1 MSPIR
6 TLRHGYTTGSCAAAA
21 AKAATLA
28 FLRQEPI
35 KEVELTLPRGEK
47 VVFNIHSCRF
57 DKESARCSVIKDG
70 GDDPDVT
77 HGAEIEAVVSGQ
89 WPVVSG
95 KDVAK
100 KAFEFK
106 VNDSQVTVYGG
117 KGIGVITKPGLALS
131 IGEPAINP
139 VPRKMIQQAVEE
151 AINSVVSGR
160 WSVAGNDYT
169 SHISNLA
176 VTVSV
181 PEGEHIAKS
190 TLNERLGIIGG
201 ISILGTTGIVKPIS
215 TKAWADT
222 ISVALDVAKA
232 AGLEEVVL
240 TTGRTS
246 EKVAMERLK
255 LPSEAYI
262 QMGDHVGY
270 SLKECVKKGFKMV
283 TIAGQFGKFTKIAS
297 GEFETNVRDSTLEL
311 KTLSDIILH
320 SLSANQIDPTRAK
333 KVAKKVKDA
342 NTAREAYSIMRDE
355 GMDEIIEAVCRMV
368 CENAYNYLNVGAGLK
383 PAPTEIEIDCILVGY
398 EGEIVFAV

>member
-6 TLRHGYTTGSCAAAA
+6 TLRHGYTTGSCAASAS
-21 AKAATLA
+21 KAATLA
-28 FLRQEPI
+28 LLRQEDV
-35 KEVELTLPRGEK
+35 KEVEITLPRGER
-47 VVFNIHSCRF
+47 VVFKVHSCSF
-57 DKESARCSVIKDG
+57 DKESARCSVIKDA

-77 HGAEIEAVVSGQ
+77 NGAEIEATVGSRQSAVGSQ
-89 WPVVSG
+89 EF
-95 KDVAK
+95 K
-100 KAFEFK
+100 KAFEFT
-106 VNDSQVTVYGG
+106 VNDSRFTVYGG
-117 KGIGVITKPGLALS
+117 KGVGVITKPGLALPV
-131 IGEPAINP
+131 GEPAINP
-139 VPRKMIQQAVEE
+139 VPRKMIAQAVQE
-151 AINSVVSGR
+151 ASEQFTIHDSR
-160 WSVAGNDYT
+160 FT
-169 SHISNLA
+169 
-176 VTVSV
+176 VTISV
-181 PEGEHIAKS
+181 PEGERIAKS

-270 SLKECVKKGFKMV
+270 SLRECVKKGFKMV

-311 KTLSDIILH
+311 NTLSDIILQ
-320 SLSANQIDPTRAK
+320 SLSSHQIDPTRAET
-333 KVAKKVKDA
+333 VAQMVESA
-342 NTAREAYSIMRDE
+342 NTARQAYSIIRDE
-355 GMDEIIEAVCRMV
+355 GMEEMIEVVCRKV
-368 CENAYNYLNVGAGLK
+368 CENSYNYLIVGAGFK
-383 PAPTEIEIDCILVGY
+383 PAPTQIEVKCLLVGY
-398 EGEIVFAV
+398 EGE

>member
-6 TLRHGYTTGSCAAAA
+6 PLRHGYTTGSCAAAV
-21 AKAATLA
+21 AKAATLTL
-28 FLRQEPI
+28 LRQESI
-35 KEVELTLPRGEK
+35 KEVEITLPRGER
-47 VVFNIHSCRF
+47 VVFNIYSCTF
-57 DKESARCSVIKDG
+57 DKKSARCSVIKDG

-77 HGAEIEAVVSGQ
+77 NGAEIVATTSGQ

-95 KDVAK
+95 QQNIGRAVPTDSGLN
-100 KAFEFK
+100 KAFQFT
-106 VNDSQVTVYGG
+106 VNESVISVYAG
-117 KGIGVITKPGLALS
+117 KGVGIITKPGLALS
-131 IGEPAINP
+131 VGEPAINP
-139 VPRKMIQQAVEE
+139 IPRKMIQQAIEE
-151 AINSVVSGR
+151 VS
-160 WSVAGNDYT
+160 S
-169 SHISNLA
+169 SLIPHPSSFM
-176 VTVSV
+176 VTISV
-181 PEGEHIAKS
+181 PDGEHIAKA

-270 SLKECVKKGFKMV
+270 SLRECVKKGFKMI

-311 KTLSDIILH
+311 NTLSDIILQ
-320 SLSANQIDPTRAK
+320 SLSSHQIDPTRAET
-333 KVAKKVKDA
+333 VAQMVESA
-342 NTAREAYSIMRDE
+342 NTARQAYSIIRDE
-355 GMDEIIEAVCRMV
+355 GMEEIIEAVCRKV
-368 CENAYNYLNVGAGLK
+368 CENSVNFIKADTLEPIN
-383 PAPTEIEIDCILVGY
+383 IDCILVGY
-398 EGEIVFAV
+398 EGEIVFAI

>member
-6 TLRHGYTTGSCAAAA
+6 PLRHGYTTGSCAAAV
-21 AKAATLA
+21 AKAATLTL
-28 FLRQEPI
+28 LRQEHM
-35 KEVELTLPRGEK
+35 KEVEITLPRGER
-47 VVFNIHSCRF
+47 VNFNLHSCTF

-77 HGAEIEAVVSGQ
+77 NGAEIVAEVRGQGSGVRGQ
-89 WPVVSG
+89 EEI
-95 KDVAK
+95 KE
-100 KAFEFK
+100 AFEFTIY
-106 VNDSQVTVYGG
+106 DSQITIYGG
-117 KGIGVITKPGLALS
+117 KGIGVITKPGLALPV
-131 IGEPAINP
+131 GEPAINP
-139 VPRKMIQQAVEE
+139 IPRKMIQQAIEE
-151 AINSVVSGR
+151 VS
-160 WSVAGNDYT
+160 S
-169 SHISNLA
+169 SLIPHPSSFM
-176 VTVSV
+176 VTISV
-181 PEGEHIAKS
+181 PDGEHIAKA

-270 SLKECVKKGFKMV
+270 SLRECVKKGFKMV

-311 KTLSDIILH
+311 NTLSDIILQ
-320 SLSANQIDPTRAK
+320 SLSSHQIDPTRAET
-333 KVAKKVKDA
+333 VAQMVESA
-342 NTAREAYSIMRDE
+342 NTARQAYSIIRDE
-355 GMDEIIEAVCRMV
+355 GMEEIIEAVCRKV
-368 CENAYNYLNVGAGLK
+368 CENSVNFIKADTLEPIN
-383 PAPTEIEIDCILVGY
+383 IDCILVGY
-398 EGEIVFAV
+398 EGEIVFAI

>member
-6 TLRHGYTTGSCAAAA
+6 ELRHGYTTGSCATAA

-28 FLRQEPI
+28 HLNQECV
-35 KEVELTLPRGEK
+35 KEVEITLPKGEK
-47 VVFNIHSCRF
+47 VLFKVHSCTF

-77 HGAEIEAVVSGQ
+77 NGAEIEAEVRIQNTEYRSQNVGWAVPTDQ
-89 WPVVSG
+89 RLN
-95 KDVAK
+95 
-100 KAFEFK
+100 KAFEFT
-106 VNDSQVTVYGG
+106 VYGSQVAVYGG
-117 KGIGVITKPGLALS
+117 KGVGVITKPGLALPV
-131 IGEPAINP
+131 GEPAINP

-151 AINSVVSGR
+151 VVS
-160 WSVAGNDYT
+160 SSFIPPPSSFT
-169 SHISNLA
+169 
-176 VTVSV
+176 VTISV
-181 PEGEHIAKS
+181 PDGEQIARG

-232 AGLEEVVL
+232 AGVEEVVL

-270 SLKECVKKGFKMV
+270 SLRECVKKGFKMV

-311 KTLSDIILH
+311 KTLSDIILQ
-320 SLSANQIDPTRAK
+320 SLSSHQIDHRRAE
-333 KVAKKVKDA
+333 KVAQMIKSA
-342 NTAREAYSIMRDE
+342 NTARQAYFIIRDE
-355 GMDEIIEAVCRMV
+355 GMEEIIEAVCMKV
-368 CENAYNYLNVGAGLK
+368 CENSYNYLKVGAGLK
-383 PAPTEIEIDCILVGY
+383 PAPTHIEVKCLLVGY

>member
-6 TLRHGYTTGSCAAAA
+6 PLRHGYTTGSCAAAV
-21 AKAATLA
+21 AKAATLTL
-28 FLRQEPI
+28 LRQEHM
-35 KEVELTLPRGEK
+35 KEVEITLPRGER
-47 VVFNIHSCRF
+47 VNFNLHSCTF

-77 HGAEIEAVVSGQ
+77 NGAEIVAEVRGQGSGVRGQ
-89 WPVVSG
+89 EEI
-95 KDVAK
+95 KE
-100 KAFEFK
+100 AFEFTIY
-106 VNDSQVTVYGG
+106 DSQITIYGG
-117 KGIGVITKPGLALS
+117 KGIGVITKPGLALPV
-131 IGEPAINP
+131 GEPAINP
-139 VPRKMIQQAVEE
+139 IPRKMIQQAIEE
-151 AINSVVSGR
+151 VS
-160 WSVAGNDYT
+160 S
-169 SHISNLA
+169 SLIPHPSSFM
-176 VTVSV
+176 VTISV
-181 PEGEHIAKS
+181 PDGEQIAKG
-190 TLNERLGIIGG
+190 TLNERLGIMGG

-270 SLKECVKKGFKMV
+270 SLRECVKKGFKMV

-311 KTLSDIILH
+311 NTLSDIILQ
-320 SLSANQIDPTRAK
+320 SLSSHQIDPTRAET
-333 KVAKKVKDA
+333 VAQMVESA
-342 NTAREAYSIMRDE
+342 NTARQAYSIIRDE
-355 GMDEIIEAVCRMV
+355 GMEEIIEVVCRKV
-368 CENAYNYLNVGAGLK
+368 CENSVNFIKADTLEPIN
-383 PAPTEIEIDCILVGY
+383 IDCILVGY
-398 EGEIVFAV
+398 EGEIVFAI

>member
-6 TLRHGYTTGSCAAAA
+6 PLRHGYTTGSCAAAV
-21 AKAATLA
+21 AKAATLTL
-28 FLRQEPI
+28 LRQEHM
-35 KEVELTLPRGEK
+35 KEVEITLPRGER
-47 VVFNIHSCRF
+47 VNFNLHSCTF

-77 HGAEIEAVVSGQ
+77 NGAEIVAEVRGQGSGVRGQ
-89 WPVVSG
+89 EEI
-95 KDVAK
+95 KE
-100 KAFEFK
+100 AFEFTIY
-106 VNDSQVTVYGG
+106 DSQITIYGG
-117 KGIGVITKPGLALS
+117 KGIGVITKPGLALPV
-131 IGEPAINP
+131 GEPAINP
-139 VPRKMIQQAVEE
+139 IPRKMIQQAIEE
-151 AINSVVSGR
+151 VS
-160 WSVAGNDYT
+160 S
-169 SHISNLA
+169 SLIPHPSSFM
-176 VTVSV
+176 VTISV
-181 PEGEHIAKS
+181 PDGEQIAKA
-190 TLNERLGIIGG
+190 TLNERLGIMGG

-270 SLKECVKKGFKMV
+270 SLRECVKKGFKMV

-311 KTLSDIILH
+311 NTLSDIILQ
-320 SLSANQIDPTRAK
+320 SLSSHQIDPTRAET
-333 KVAKKVKDA
+333 VAQMVESA
-342 NTAREAYSIMRDE
+342 NTARQAYSIIRDE
-355 GMDEIIEAVCRMV
+355 GMEEIIEAVCRKV
-368 CENAYNYLNVGAGLK
+368 CENSVNFIKADTLEPIN
-383 PAPTEIEIDCILVGY
+383 IDCILVGY
-398 EGEIVFAV
+398 EGEIVFAI